1 MDGYFGAAGLVPA
14 AGAFVD
20 AAWGVIVRLVLVLLA
35 NGATAVGPGALLLAV
50 PAGAIGPGAAEIG
63 VESFCS
69 NTLVRP

>member
-1 MDGYFGAAGLVPA
+1 MVGYFGGAGLAPA

-20 AAWGVIVRLVLVLLA
+20 STWGVIVRLVFVLLVK
-35 NGATAVGPGALLLAV
+35 GATAAGPGVLLLAV
-50 PAGAIGPGAAEIG
+50 AAGVIGPGAAEIG